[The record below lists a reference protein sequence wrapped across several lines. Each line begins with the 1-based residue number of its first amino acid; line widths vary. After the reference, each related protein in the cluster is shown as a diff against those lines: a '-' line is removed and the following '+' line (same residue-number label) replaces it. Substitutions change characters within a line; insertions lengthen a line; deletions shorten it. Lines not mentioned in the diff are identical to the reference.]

1 MHTAS
6 QLSLVVKN
14 APANAGDIRDAGS
27 VSDSGRFPGGRRG
40 NPLQYSHLENPV
52 DRGAWRAAVHRVTER
67 WTRPKRLSLQ
77 ACGMMRRNVQW
88 IALLGG
94 YPEAWRDGSMCKRFI
109 EGLLL

>member
-1 MHTAS
+1 MVKKPPAS
-6 QLSLVVKN
+6 
-14 APANAGDIRDAGS
+14 AGDKRDADLTPGL
-27 VSDSGRFPGGRRG
+27 GRSPGGGRG

-77 ACGMMRRNVQW
+77 ACGMMHRNVQW

-94 YPEAWRDGSMCKRFI
+94 YPEAW
-109 EGLLL
+109 